1 MFAAAMESFAHQSGR
16 QGGIQAGAARD
27 GADQGTSDTRRRLTG
42 QTMSLLCEHRSKG
55 FGQPERDHRPD
66 KHPVDAT
73 PFQPPMAIPAC
84 RGRSVWQS
92 VCGGQLMPSES
103 GLSATNPSWIFA
115 VFRPLRLTGARRDA
129 KPTGARPVEPRVRR
143 WPLLMHPISS
153 ALLGRPCLQ

>member
-115 VFRPLRLTGARRDA
+115 IFRPLRLTAAAYRSA
-129 KPTGARPVEPRVRR
+129 KGCEANR
-143 WPLLMHPISS
+143 S
-153 ALLGRPCLQ
+153 ASG